1 MAEESDPLR
10 LAREIAQA
18 HRGPGQT
25 RSRRRNR
32 PDDAAEDR
40 GVREDGAPVAGF
52 LDQLVSQ
59 QGWNSSLAA
68 TRVFSQWE
76 TIVGAQVAQHT
87 RVEHFA
93 DGIVHIVAS
102 STAWAK
108 ELTMLA
114 PQIVAKLNATLGDG
128 LVQRIQVRGPQ
139 APSWSS
145 GPRAVKGRGPR
156 DTYG

>member
-1 MAEESDPLR
+1 MTDASDPLR
-10 LAREIAQA
+10 LAREIAES
-18 HRGPGQT
+18 HRGSGVPT
-25 RSRRRNR
+25 RRRS
-32 PDDAAEDR
+32 AAPGTARKRAERD
-40 GVREDGAPVAGF
+40 DGAPVSGF
-52 LDQLVSQ
+52 LEQLVSQ
-59 QGWNSSLAA
+59 QGWNASLAA

-93 DGIVHIVAS
+93 EGVVHIAAS

-108 ELTMLA
+108 ELTLLA

-139 APSWSS
+139 APSWNS